1 MKGEL
6 GLFSAAEI
14 LQLIAVQE
22 KSGVLQVRS
31 KGRTAVLFF
40 DSGKIVSARDR
51 RQSTS
56 DPFLTYLLENGQI
69 TIDDLHKIIDV
80 KKQQGG
86 DTVEIMLAE
95 RMADEAMIGDWLC
108 RYAQQIVANMVKWE
122 IGSYEFA
129 ATCDGMPDKRLGKPL
144 RLEPLLMEALR
155 RKDEVEQI
163 RRFLPGLETRL
174 DIAEPDYQA
183 LPLEQDDIAIL
194 KLVNGTRT
202 IDQIIEESSADEVET
217 LDILEKLFTLGIIA
231 IAAEAPG
238 SGRQWKISRM
248 TSLLMVCG
256 LLAAALGLRMSILA
270 PEHAPAQSAGQL
282 RTAVADF
289 VEAREMENLRLALD
303 AYKVIEGSYPDE
315 LGELVA
321 LKLMRPEQ
329 TRDRRGRE
337 FAYRRMTSNDSYV
350 LSP

>member
-40 DSGKIVSARDR
+40 DCGKIVSARDR

-56 DPFLTYLLENGQI
+56 DPFLTHLLENGQI
-69 TIDDLHKIIDV
+69 TMDNLHRIIDV

-95 RMADEAMIGDWLC
+95 QMADEAKVGEWLSI
-108 RYAQQIVANMVKWE
+108 YAQQIVANMVKWE

-174 DIAEPDYQA
+174 DIAEPDYLA
-183 LPLEQDDIAIL
+183 LPLEQEDMAVL
-194 KLVNGTRT
+194 KLVDGDRT
-202 IDQIIEESSADEVET
+202 IDQIIEESSTDEVDT

-231 IAAEAPG
+231 IAAETAG
-238 SGRQWKISRM
+238 AGRQRKISKM
-248 TSLLMVCG
+248 TSFLLACG
-256 LLAAALGLRMSILA
+256 LLVTALGLRLSILA
-270 PEHAPAQSAGQL
+270 PGHAPASSAGQL

-289 VEAREMENLRLALD
+289 VDAREMENLRLALD
-303 AYKVIEGSYPDE
+303 AYKVIKGSYPDG
-315 LGELVA
+315 LSDLVTVR
-321 LKLMRPEQ
+321 LTRPEE
-329 TRDRRGRE
+329 TRDKRGRE
-337 FAYRRMTSNDSYV
+337 FAYRHLTSNDSYV

>member
-14 LQLIAVQE
+14 MQLISVQE

-40 DSGKIVSARDR
+40 DCGKIVSARDR

-69 TIDDLHKIIDV
+69 TIDDLHRIIDV

-86 DTVEIMLAE
+86 DTIEIMLSE
-95 RMADEAMIGDWLC
+95 QMADEAKIGDWLSSH
-108 RYAQQIVANMVKWE
+108 AQQIVANIVKWE

-183 LPLEQDDIAIL
+183 LPLEPEDMAAL
-194 KLVNGTRT
+194 KLVDGART

-231 IAAEAPG
+231 IAAETPG
-238 SGRQWKISRM
+238 ASRQWKISGM
-248 TSLLMVCG
+248 TSLLLVCG
-256 LLAAALGLRMSILA
+256 LLAAALGLRLSILA
-270 PEHAPAQSAGQL
+270 PAHAPTSSAGEL
-282 RTAVADF
+282 RTTVADF

-303 AYKVIEGSYPDE
+303 AYRVIKGSYPDN
-315 LGELVA
+315 LSELVTVG
-321 LKLMRPEQ
+321 LTRPEE
-329 TRDRRGRE
+329 TRDRRGHE
-337 FAYRRMTSNDSYV
+337 FAYRHLTSNDSYV

>member
-86 DTVEIMLAE
+86 DTIEIVLAE
-95 RMADEAMIGDWLC
+95 KMADEAMIGEWLC
-108 RYAQQIVANMVKWE
+108 SYAQQIVANMVKWE

-202 IDQIIEESSADEVET
+202 IDQIIEESSADEVES

-238 SGRQWKISRM
+238 AGRQRKISRM
-248 TSLLMVCG
+248 TSLLIVCG

-270 PEHAPAQSAGQL
+270 PGHAPAQSAGQL

-289 VEAREMENLRLALD
+289 IEAREMENLRLALD
-303 AYKVIEGSYPDE
+303 AYKVIEGSYPNE

-321 LKLMRPEQ
+321 LKLIGPEQ

-337 FAYRRMTSNDSYV
+337 FAYRRTTSNDSYV